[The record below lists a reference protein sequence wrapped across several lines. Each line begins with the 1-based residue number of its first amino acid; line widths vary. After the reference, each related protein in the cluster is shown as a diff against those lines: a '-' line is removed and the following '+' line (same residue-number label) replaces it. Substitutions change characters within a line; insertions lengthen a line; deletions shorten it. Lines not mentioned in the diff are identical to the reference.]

1 MNPIISNNLD
11 ALKKLCVKH
20 NVEELHLF
28 GSALSKDFNEHS
40 DLDFAVIFKDGLT
53 PIEHGESFLNL
64 LSGLKELLN
73 REIDLIS
80 YRVVKNP
87 IFKEE
92 LDRTKV
98 RVYAAA

>member
-1 MNPIISNNLD
+1 MNLIVSNNLD
-11 ALKKLCVKH
+11 ALNKLCVKH

-40 DLDFAVIFKDGLT
+40 DLDFAVIFKAGLT